1 MSSCIDSEPCL
12 FVYPYITTTPLLP
25 RYSSQ
30 HSNRRG
36 KRRKR
41 LYESADDRNSHL
53 AEV

>member
-1 MSSCIDSEPCL
+1 MSSYIDAEPYL

-36 KRRKR
+36 KRGKR
-41 LYESADDRNSHL
+41 PYVSTDDSSSHL
-53 AEV
+53 AEE